1 VIIGFQKFTAMAML
15 LIAAC
20 APSTEQLPDVEPPLL
35 ALDLPPASFGG
46 SMHFSQL
53 VTGEFG
59 GRTET
64 ARFETEITGDHIVM
78 AAFSVLGVPL
88 FVLEEDADGIRLE
101 DMTGGTLPFDPRYI
115 LADFK
120 VVNWPLRS
128 LAPALAMVGLHLD
141 NVSGPSVRRISSGGS
156 PVIIVQVGPDQITT
170 VEHFDPPYRLLIETY
185 QDTGAF

>member
-1 VIIGFQKFTAMAML
+1 ML

-20 APSTEQLPDVEPPLL
+20 APSTEPLPDAEPPLL

-46 SMHFSQL
+46 SMHVSQL

-64 ARFETEITGDHIVM
+64 ARFETEITGDRIVM

-88 FVLEEDADGIRLE
+88 FVLEENADGIRLE

-120 VVNWPLRS
+120 IVNWPLRS
-128 LAPALAMVGLHLD
+128 LAPALAKVGLQLD
-141 NVSGPSVRRISSGGS
+141 NVSGPSVRRINSGDS
-156 PVIIVQVGPDQITT
+156 LIVIVQVGSDRIIS
-170 VEHFDPPYRLLIETY
+170 VEHFDPPYRLVIETY